1 MNRQTI
7 NKILVIARHEFITAV
22 SRPAFLVVTLGMPVV
37 ILGVIWLEMLLFAHT
52 LQKELANTAA
62 VVDRSGLV
70 NLDFRKQFLNGGPRT
85 MQDLEKLADRI
96 VELQRYDDLDRAL
109 EDLAQRRLFACYVI
123 EGDYLK
129 TGKIM
134 VYTRESR
141 IGVAKSY
148 LGERDLVMAIRASLL
163 EGRVADDIRERA
175 LNPANFERME
185 VSTQGQINPET
196 SRIEK
201 FYSFFAPALLCMLL
215 GSSIFMSAGYLISS
229 LILENQNRVM
239 EVLLS
244 SVRPV
249 ELLLG
254 KVLGLGAVGL
264 IPATIYGTIP
274 TLALAPYFAMQGWRL
289 PVLAVIYV
297 GLGYLL
303 FSVLMTATG
312 VIVNG
317 MQESTQLS
325 GIWSMISGLPVIAF
339 ILSSDLNSWL
349 ARAMSWFPLT
359 APTSMLIRLCFV
371 KVAAWDILLS
381 IFFLMA
387 GIFTALWFTV
397 KIFRASSLMYGKRP
411 RLSELRRWLR
421 EA

>member
-7 NKILVIARHEFITAV
+7 DKILVIARHEFITSV
-22 SRPAFLVVTLGMPVV
+22 TRPAFLVVTLGMPVV
-37 ILGVIWLEMLLFAHT
+37 IFCVVWLEMLLFAHT
-52 LQKELANTAA
+52 INKELANAAA
-62 VVDRSGLV
+62 VIDRSGLV
-70 NLDFRKQFLNGGPRT
+70 NLESGKQLLNGGSRPT
-85 MQDLEKLADRI
+85 QDLEKMTDRI
-96 VELQRYDDLDRAL
+96 VELRRYDDLDRAL
-109 EDLAQRRLFACYVI
+109 DDLAHGRLFACYVI
-123 EGDYLK
+123 ESDYLK
-129 TGKIM
+129 TGKIAS
-134 VYTRESR
+134 YTRESR
-141 IGVAKSY
+141 VGVAKSY
-148 LGERDLVMAIRASLL
+148 LGERNLVILIRASLL
-163 EGRVADDIRERA
+163 EGRLADDILERA
-175 LNPANFERME
+175 LDPAKFERME
-185 VSTQGQINPET
+185 VSTQGRISPET
-196 SRIEK
+196 TRIEK
-201 FYSFFAPALLCMLL
+201 LYSLLAPVVLCMLL
-215 GSSIFMSAGYLISS
+215 GSTIFMSAGYLMSS

-254 KVLGLGAVGL
+254 KMLGLGTVGL
-264 IPATIYGTIP
+264 IPAVIYGTIP
-274 TLALAPYFAMQGWRL
+274 TLTLVPYFVTQGWRL

-303 FSVLMTATG
+303 FSILMTATG

-325 GIWSMISGLPVIAF
+325 GIWSMISGIPVIVF
-339 ILSSDLNSWL
+339 ILSSDMNSWL

-359 APTSMLIRLCFV
+359 APTTMLIRLCYA

-381 IFFLMA
+381 ILFLLA
-387 GIFTALWFTV
+387 GIFTATWFTV